1 MKITE
6 NSKVIMEFLSKKSC
20 IKQVD
25 HTKKTDKILLKLF
38 HELRSADQ
46 YINSLKKVAQLSDFY
61 NLKIVRINNV
71 SEIPKPRLYSD
82 KAFPENVRM
91 HINENA
97 TYLLVYTFS
106 LFGRHI
112 KFKFIVEDNNI
123 NDHIDTYN
131 NYVDRMLMWSYI
143 LNEYSSK
150 ECSRELDVYLYFTT
164 LKKFLPESNVSILSE
179 NNVNTAYTTT
189 CPKVSDI
196 VIFRKEEWFKVFMH
210 ETFHNFSLDF
220 SDMNVEHATRRI
232 LEIFPVK
239 SNVNVNLFEAY
250 AEFWARLM
258 NGLFCSYFA
267 MHDRSNNFEF
277 LENAEN
283 FLYFERS
290 YGFFQMVKTLN
301 FMGLRY
307 NDLYSKNKA
316 SAISREILYKENT
329 SVLAYYVLTLILF
342 NNYTGFLVW
351 CDENN
356 FSLLQFKKTNKNL
369 DEFCN
374 FIEKNYKTK
383 SMLHGIECAED
394 LLAKLK
400 PKKNNNKVH
409 YLLRNM
415 RMTSCELG

>member
-6 NSKVIMEFLSKKSC
+6 NSKGIMEFLSKKSC
-20 IKQVD
+20 TKEVH
-25 HTKKTDKILLKLF
+25 HTKKTDKIFLKLF
-38 HELRSADQ
+38 DELRIADQ
-46 YINSLKKVAQLSDFY
+46 YINSLKKASKLSDFY
-61 NLKIVRINNV
+61 NLKVVRINNV

-82 KAFPENVRM
+82 KAFPEKVRT

-97 TYLLVYTFS
+97 TYLLVYTFF

-112 KFKFIVEDNNI
+112 KFKFIVEDEKVNENI
-123 NDHIDTYN
+123 ETYN
-131 NYVDRMLMWSYI
+131 DYVDRMLIWTYI
-143 LNEYSSK
+143 LNDYSSNA
-150 ECSRELDVYLYFTT
+150 CSRELDVYLYFTT

-210 ETFHNFSLDF
+210 ETFHNFSQDF
-220 SDMNVEHATRRI
+220 SDMNVEHATKCI

-250 AEFWARLM
+250 AEFWAELM
-258 NGLFCSYFA
+258 NGLFCSYFH
-267 MHDRSNNFEF
+267 MYDRSNKVEF
-277 LENAEN
+277 LDNVAN
-283 FLYFERS
+283 FLYFERA
-290 YGFFQMVKTLN
+290 YGFFQMVKVLN

-316 SAISREILYKENT
+316 SEISREILYKENT

-342 NNYTGFLVW
+342 NNYPGFLLW

-356 FSLLQFKKTNKNL
+356 FTLLQFKKTNKNL

-383 SMLHGIECAED
+383 SMLDGVKCGED

-400 PKKNNNKVH
+400 PKKNNNKLQ

-415 RMTSCELG
+415 RMTACELG